1 MINYQGLFFEGEEAQ
16 KILEQE
22 KNKLEVPSDIL
33 HCTFKYKPEEKDMY
47 DELVGNYYDVT
58 LVGYA
63 SDKNNSG
70 FILLIDKRLEKYY
83 KNVNENGKII
93 PPHITC
99 SISKESEPVETGELK
114 FEILDKMITV
124 KGRFGYC
131 IKDENDECHISYEKA
146 LKNKEE

>member
-1 MINYQGLFFEGEEAQ
+1 MVNYEGIFFDGEVVDFTHS
-16 KILEQE
+16 LEE
-22 KNKLEVPSDIL
+22 NRLERVNNIL

-83 KNVNENGKII
+83 KNANENGKII

-99 SISKESEPVETGELK
+99 SVSKESEPVETGELK

-131 IKDENDECHISYEKA
+131 IKDENDECHVSYEKA
-146 LKNKEE
+146 LQNKEE